1 MSSYK
6 QVIIVRADL
15 KLSKGKMAAQVAH
28 ASLDAYK
35 KAGSL
40 AVEEWEISGSKKIV
54 LKVDG
59 IQQLIDIY
67 EQLKQAKLKPSIIK
81 DAGLT
86 EVEPGTVTCLAVGPA
101 EQSEIDKITGK
112 LKMA

>member
-1 MSSYK
+1 MSGYK
-6 QVIIVRADL
+6 QVIVVRSDL

-35 KAGSL
+35 KAERT
-40 AVEEWEISGSKKIV
+40 AIEEWEISGSKKII
-54 LKVDG
+54 LKIDG
-59 IQQLIDIY
+59 IQQLMDIY

-86 EVEPGTVTCLAVGPA
+86 EVEPGTITCLAVGPA
-101 EQSEIDKITGK
+101 EESAIDKITGK
-112 LKMA
+112 LKMV